1 MRKILVYKKKNQIRQ
16 QPNLAIFSD
25 RFGESL
31 AQTHVVSIEAAF
43 LFFFLSNKQIITAGG
58 TYQAI
63 DDLINSLRVI
73 YLRGPLLFRINLG
86 I

>member
-1 MRKILVYKKKNQIRQ
+1 MYKKRNQIRQ

-31 AQTHVVSIEAAF
+31 AQTHVVSIEAV
-43 LFFFLSNKQIITAGG
+43 FFFLSNKQIITAGG

-73 YLRGPLLFRINLG
+73 CLRGPSLFRINVG